1 MFRLSNNSAMLQ
13 HKYVLVKLLRR
24 ESHELYVENLG
35 IKYVSALKDV
45 ILSFMSQSMSLD
57 L

>member
-1 MFRLSNNSAMLQ
+1 MFRLSNNSTMLQ